1 VLLLGAVLL
10 VVAFAVLVRTVG
22 GTRPA
27 SGIQR
32 AYVMLTPLPLVLS
45 IIVPAVVGLSV
56 GFVGRHTVW
65 LHGATW
71 AGVVFSA
78 LLGLMG
84 VVLIVQSKRR
94 GEAWGW
100 PLGASVV
107 LAAMPFGVIVL
118 GVGLMYL
125 VWR

>member
-1 VLLLGAVLL
+1 MLLLGAVLL
-10 VVAFAVLVRTVG
+10 VVVFAVLVRTVG
-22 GTRPA
+22 GTHTA

-32 AYVMLTPLPLVLS
+32 AYVVLTPLPLVLS
-45 IIVPAVVGLSV
+45 VIVPSVVGLSV

-65 LHGATW
+65 LHATTW
-71 AGVVFSA
+71 AGVVSSA

-84 VVLIVQSKRR
+84 VVFVVQAKRR
-94 GEAWGW
+94 DEAWGW
-100 PLGASVV
+100 PLGASVL